1 MKPVRRLASLL
12 VIAIAGAASLATSPP
27 PPSAPPSLDE
37 TVEGTAE
44 LSAEHPAIVRLV
56 DIRVSGLDPKLSGR
70 ASVLLTPTAA
80 GSDPDLDG
88 AGEIRASIVSREA
101 GSSTATVGPSGAFRS
116 LLDSAKPPRPVD
128 LICAE
133 GACEGHFA
141 LVVDAVGLE
150 RAQTVNVDWK
160 VAAHVDLWAGVPPG
174 GRTPIAVTARE
185 PEDGA
190 AAVMSAEASGV
201 QARLDARH
209 RLAMWRVS
217 LTLGDGVLAERPGW
231 PLVVLGHLRPTSTVV
246 AAPDDTLGDPS
257 PGLFIEG
264 VGDQAGN
271 GLQIQPEGR
280 DGVRTVLDVHRQ
292 RHMRGGV
299 HGRARSRRPPAGCS
313 DRRGLGTR
321 RPGDRV
327 G

>member
-1 MKPVRRLASLL
+1 MKSVRRLASLL
-12 VIAIAGAASLATSPP
+12 VIVVAGAASLATSPP

-101 GSSTATVGPSGAFRS
+101 GSGTATVGPSGAFRS

-150 RAQTVNVDWK
+150 RGAD
-160 VAAHVDLWAGVPPG
+160 
-174 GRTPIAVTARE
+174 RE
-185 PEDGA
+185 R
-190 AAVMSAEASGV
+190 
-201 QARLDARH
+201 RL
-209 RLAMWRVS
+209 
-217 LTLGDGVLAERPGW
+217 
-231 PLVVLGHLRPTSTVV
+231 
-246 AAPDDTLGDPS
+246 
-257 PGLFIEG
+257 
-264 VGDQAGN
+264 
-271 GLQIQPEGR
+271 EGR
-280 DGVRTVLDVHRQ
+280 
-292 RHMRGGV
+292 
-299 HGRARSRRPPAGCS
+299 RSRRPVGRCS
-313 DRRGLGTR
+313 ARRPHADRHDGPRTR
-321 RPGDRV
+321 RWCRAP
-327 G
+327 